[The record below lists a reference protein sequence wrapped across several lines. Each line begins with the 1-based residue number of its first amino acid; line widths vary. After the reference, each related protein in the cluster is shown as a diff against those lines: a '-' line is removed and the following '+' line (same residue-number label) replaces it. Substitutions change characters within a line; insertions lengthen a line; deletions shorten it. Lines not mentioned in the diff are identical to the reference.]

1 MNYYDAL
8 VQQSAPIDVEPTD
21 TSYFSKLAGGLDPRL
36 FINGKLIP
44 GVRNAILSILFEHL
58 KTRFYS
64 PEDYAHVWLA
74 GSGVSYQWAAQRDPA
89 DLDCL
94 IGIDYIKF
102 RQANQKYITLSDREI
117 AQTLNEGFREA
128 LHPKTEAFLGVFE
141 LTFYVNVVSDITKI
155 KPYAA
160 YSVTSDSWTVEPAE
174 EGASIRKDWEVKL
187 EKDKT
192 MALEIL
198 QRYNNAYYGVEAAKN
213 DAARRNA
220 ESALKLAVDQ
230 GAALF
235 DSIHKGRSAAFTPEG
250 QGYED
255 YANYRWQSGKASGV
269 IPALKRMKE
278 ISTQTR
284 KEFEAHTY
292 GMELPDASLLVRRAL
307 TQNG

>member
-1 MNYYDAL
+1 MDYTDAL
-8 VQQSAPIDVEPTD
+8 SNLSSPIEIKPTD
-21 TSYFSKLAGGLDPRL
+21 TSYFSKLSGGLDPRL
-36 FINGKLIP
+36 FHNGKLIP
-44 GVRNAILSILFEHL
+44 AVRSAILGLLYTHL
-58 KTRFYS
+58 NRIFVYS
-64 PEDYAHVWLA
+64 EDYIHVWLA

-102 RQANQKYITLSDREI
+102 RQSNPNYSYLSDREI
-117 AQTLNEGFREA
+117 AQTFNEGFRDD
-128 LHPKTEAFLGVFE
+128 LHPKTEEFLGVFE
-141 LTFYVNVVSDITKI
+141 LTFYVNVISDITKI

-160 YSVTSDSWTVEPAE
+160 YSVTLDDWTVEPSE
-174 EGASIRKDWEVKL
+174 EGMVERKDWENKL
-187 EKDKT
+187 SKDKS

-198 QRYNNAYYGVEAAKN
+198 QRYNNAYYGIEAAKN
-213 DAARRNA
+213 DAYRRNA

-235 DSIHKGRSAAFTPEG
+235 DVIHKGRNSAFTPEG
-250 QGYED
+250 QGYAD

-292 GMELPDASLLVRRAL
+292 GMELPDASVLVRRAL
-307 TQNG
+307 IQNG